1 MAPQFPS
8 VMKIGQA
15 HQGLGK
21 VGDRCSLVR
30 ITVSSPLFS
39 LQIKVENSHDYQ
51 DLTGMVAMGN
61 CYSTVEP
68 YIDGRCDVYVQ
79 KIGQHYKS
87 FM

>member
-21 VGDRCSLVR
+21 VRDRCSLVR
-30 ITVSSPLFS
+30 ITPSFS
-39 LQIKVENSHDYQ
+39 LQIKVENSYDYQ

-68 YIDGRCDVYVQ
+68 YIDGRCDVYIQ
-79 KIGQHYKS
+79 KIGPHYKS